1 MELQSLFRRVISL
14 DVHQAVKQHPGLNSF
29 WAKSAAWLTKVIDC
43 LYPVLR
49 RCINGLPCL

>member
-49 RCINGLPCL
+49 RCINWLPCL